1 MLNITFR
8 HMDATEAL
16 RAYAEEKIE
25 KARKFLQRNFDAQ
38 VILSVEKHHQ
48 IAEIIVTWEGN
59 TVVGTART
67 ADMYAALD
75 EAIDKIEE
83 QIRRSKER
91 RQGSRVGGETLKS

>member
-1 MLNITFR
+1 MVNITFR

-16 RAYAEEKIE
+16 KSYAEEKIE
-25 KARKFLQRNFDAQ
+25 KARKYLQRNFDAQ

-48 IAEIIVTWEGN
+48 IAEIIITWEGN

-67 ADMYAALD
+67 DDMYAALD

-91 RQGSRVGGETLKS
+91 RQSRAAGDSPKS